1 MSNIFKLKKIEIFR
15 KLNSRILQVLGFVF
29 STLFIIMG
37 VWIFNQQTL
46 AQSTPQLSNF
56 EKRQV
61 TFDESMEDK
70 PSPKISKNWNFL
82 GVGNA
87 YNENEVSLWF
97 KTPDGQIVTINGFFE
112 EPSSDI
118 TSSDF
123 NSSNFIL
130 EETIQY
136 ISVE

>member
-1 MSNIFKLKKIEIFR
+1 M
-15 KLNSRILQVLGFVF
+15 LGFVF

-70 PSPKISKNWNFL
+70 PSPKFFKNWNFL

-123 NSSNFIL
+123 NSSDFIL
-130 EETIQY
+130 KETIQY